1 MARMATWDDL
11 QHSAER
17 GDGVAAFELAMG
29 HASGSNG
36 LAVDL
41 VRAHCWFNVAS
52 ARGYEAA
59 QGWRQEIAGEMS
71 SREVA
76 EAQRM
81 ARATLR
87 TIAAA

>member
-1 MARMATWDDL
+1 MARMASWDDVK
-11 QHSAER
+11 HSAER

-29 HASGSNG
+29 HASGSGG

-52 ARGYEAA
+52 ARGYREGQA
-59 QGWRQEIAGEMS
+59 WRQEISAEMTGPQIS
-71 SREVA
+71 

-81 ARATLR
+81 ARTALR
-87 TIAAA
+87 AMA

>member
-1 MARMATWDDL
+1 MSRMANWEDL
-11 QHSAER
+11 RHSAER

-29 HASGSNG
+29 HASGSGG

-52 ARGYEAA
+52 ARGYKPA
-59 QGWRQEIAGEMS
+59 QDWRQEIATEMTG
-71 SREVA
+71 RDVA
-76 EAQRM
+76 EAQKL

-87 TIAAA
+87 QIAA

>member
-1 MARMATWDDL
+1 MARMANWEDL
-11 QHSAER
+11 RHSAER

-29 HASGSNG
+29 HASGGGG

-52 ARGYEAA
+52 ARGYMAA
-59 QGWRQEIAGEMS
+59 QDWRQQVAAEMS
-71 SREVA
+71 GREVA
-76 EAQRM
+76 EAQKL

-87 TIAAA
+87 RIAA